1 MSEVHKT
8 LPYKEFA
15 QPDASSLK
23 TVTYCLSSGMLP
35 GPACGGHLATG
46 TFFAEDVP
54 TGTCTYH
61 KVQKPA
67 DTNGSNGSDGNGSS
81 TDPGDNTTDPGT
93 DPGGGTTDPGGGTT
107 PETPPAEGGRN
118 RDHAPAPTHG
128 NGRLICGKRAD
139 PDVSG
144 SAFA

>member
-1 MSEVHKT
+1 
-8 LPYKEFA
+8 
-15 QPDASSLK
+15 
-23 TVTYCLSSGMLP
+23 MLP

-81 TDPGDNTTDPGT
+81 TDPG
-93 DPGGGTTDPGGGTT
+93 GGTT
-107 PETPPAEGGRN
+107 PETPPAEGGGTETTPR
-118 RDHAPAPTHG
+118 RRRMEAAG
-128 NGRLICGKRAD
+128 
-139 PDVSG
+139 
-144 SAFA
+144 

>member
-107 PETPPAEGGRN
+107 PETPPAEGGGTETTPR
-118 RDHAPAPTHG
+118 RRRMEAAG
-128 NGRLICGKRAD
+128 
-139 PDVSG
+139 
-144 SAFA
+144 